1 MKTSDVDN
9 VFSMLDHLAWCRRAN
24 LFEDDFKTKFKQYLK
39 DNSDYSELFIKIMA
53 NTYWNSVSIRGLVET
68 FQEYIQDE
76 VCNRALAH
84 AISVGTDIKNT
95 DQ

>member
-1 MKTSDVDN
+1 MKTSDADN

-24 LFEDDFKTKFKQYLK
+24 LFEDDFKTKFKQYLR
-39 DNSDYSELFIKIMA
+39 DNSGHSELFIKIEA
-53 NTYWNSVSIRGLVET
+53 DVYWKKVSTMGLVET
-68 FQEYIQDE
+68 FQEYIHAE